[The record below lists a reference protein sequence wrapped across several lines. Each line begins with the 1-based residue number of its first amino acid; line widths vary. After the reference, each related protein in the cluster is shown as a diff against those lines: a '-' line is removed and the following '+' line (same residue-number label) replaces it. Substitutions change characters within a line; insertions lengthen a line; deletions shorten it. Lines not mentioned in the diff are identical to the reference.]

1 MVRPCKAELWP
12 LCVRC
17 VGGIIITVK
26 LQQRRLT
33 ISADCDQAGVE
44 SAYAHSEAEQ
54 HRARTASHLYYAP
67 RLQAGIGQAGR
78 CACNLEPG

>member
-1 MVRPCKAELWP
+1 MVRPCIAEPSP
-12 LCVRC
+12 LCVIC

-44 SAYAHSEAEQ
+44 SANAHSEAEH
-54 HRARTASHLYYAP
+54 HRARTASHLHYAP
-67 RLQAGIGQAGR
+67 RLQPGVGQAGR
-78 CACNLEPG
+78 CACNLEAR